1 MAKKNAPRMPE
12 SQQSVSIIGGKK
24 SLFRYKFINY
34 KIEISK
40 GIVKMGTSFEDILN
54 RMKSAP
60 HNGIPKVTNP
70 KVPTTVE
77 RDAAAFAER
86 VKNNPIIPTSSGS
99 QLDEILERMR
109 DSSHGGMVYADP
121 AFKQNIDHRLL
132 DGIRC
137 DYQEFLK
144 IMSEQSVDLP

>member
-1 MAKKNAPRMPE
+1 M
-12 SQQSVSIIGGKK
+12 
-24 SLFRYKFINY
+24 LRYEFIND

-40 GIVKMGTSFEDILN
+40 EIVKMATSFEDILN
-54 RMKSAP
+54 RMRNAP

-70 KVPTTVE
+70 KVPTKVE

-99 QLDEILERMR
+99 QLDEILKRMR

-121 AFKQNIDHRLL
+121 AFNNNAQGGLSPAESKFWNSQFDSFVDKMREMKAKRKQAEKDNKVNQVPTLA
-132 DGIRC
+132 
-137 DYQEFLK
+137 K
-144 IMSEQSVDLP
+144 

>member
-1 MAKKNAPRMPE
+1 M
-12 SQQSVSIIGGKK
+12 
-24 SLFRYKFINY
+24 LRYQFINY

-40 GIVKMGTSFEDILN
+40 EIVKMATSFEDILN
-54 RMKSAP
+54 RMRNAP

-70 KVPTTVE
+70 KVPSKVE

-99 QLDEILERMR
+99 QLDEILKRMR

-121 AFKQNIDHRLL
+121 AFGNNWQAISDAEFETWDALCGEYIKKKNAEKAKRKHISTNPRSVQDKQQMDI
-132 DGIRC
+132 
-137 DYQEFLK
+137 
-144 IMSEQSVDLP
+144 